1 VCIHCQ
7 VSYSTINIYYV
18 CTQPVQH
25 WRDSVEVGD
34 MVETK
39 RFGKSGYI
47 LAKVEHIKVAS
58 KEDLNNARI
67 AAHARAQVPSNNLR
81 TFKGLM
87 YDDMLLCV
95 LVCVCACVCSY
106 ESFI

>member
-1 VCIHCQ
+1 M
-7 VSYSTINIYYV
+7 
-18 CTQPVQH
+18 QPVQH

-39 RFGKSGYI
+39 RFGKSGYV
-47 LAKVEHIKVAS
+47 LAKIEHIKVAS

-87 YDDMLLCV
+87 YDTSLCV
-95 LVCVCACVCSY
+95 CVCVCSY
-106 ESFI
+106 CLM